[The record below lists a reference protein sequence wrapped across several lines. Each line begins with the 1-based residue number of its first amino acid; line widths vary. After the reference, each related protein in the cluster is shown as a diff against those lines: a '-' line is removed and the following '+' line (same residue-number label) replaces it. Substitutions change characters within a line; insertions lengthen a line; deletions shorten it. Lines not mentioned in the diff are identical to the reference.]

1 MRRALIAIAIL
12 LVSFGIL
19 LVGGWI
25 DVAHARWPVKTLRDR
40 DRGAVR
46 MAPVDATVSELTH
59 VPRPPE
65 TLLPGRARFVAQE
78 RTVYRVRARLRR
90 VFDGSD
96 GDIHLIL
103 ADPADPSRVMIAE
116 IPHPLLA
123 LGSGLGSVFES
134 ERRQIARHRRPR
146 GELVEVT
153 GVGFFDYY
161 PRGRQANGFELHPV
175 LALAFPGE
183 ESPQKPR

>member
-1 MRRALIAIAIL
+1 MVL

-19 LVGGWI
+19 LAGGWI

-46 MAPVDATVSELTH
+46 MAPVDATVSELTR
-59 VPRPPE
+59 VARPPDG
-65 TLLPGRARFVAQE
+65 LLPGRARMVEQE

-103 ADPADPSRVMIAE
+103 ADPAEPSRVLIAE

-123 LGSGLGSVFES
+123 LGSGLGSAFES
-134 ERRQIARHRRPR
+134 ERRQIARHRHPR

-161 PRGRQANGFELHPV
+161 PRGRQANGLELHPV
-175 LALAFPGE
+175 LALGFPRE
-183 ESPQKPR
+183 ESPQKSR

>member
-1 MRRALIAIAIL
+1 MRRILIAIAIL
-12 LVSFGIL
+12 LVSFGVL
-19 LVGGWI
+19 LAGGWI

-46 MAPVDATVSELTH
+46 MAPVDATVSELTR
-59 VPRPPE
+59 VTRPPDG
-65 TLLPGRARFVAQE
+65 LLPGRARLVAQE

-103 ADPADPSRVMIAE
+103 ADPAEPSRVMIAE

-123 LGSGLGSVFES
+123 LGSGLGKVFEI
-134 ERRQIARHRRPR
+134 ERRQIARHRHPR

-161 PRGRQANGFELHPV
+161 PRGRQANGLELHPV
-175 LALAFPGE
+175 LALGFPRE
-183 ESPQKPR
+183 ESPQKSR